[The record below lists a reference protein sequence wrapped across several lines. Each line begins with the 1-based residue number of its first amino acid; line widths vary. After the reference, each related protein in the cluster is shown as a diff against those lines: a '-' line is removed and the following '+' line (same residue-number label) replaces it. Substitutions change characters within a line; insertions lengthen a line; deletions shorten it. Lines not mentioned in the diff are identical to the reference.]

1 MLVFVSCLFA
11 LLVFFF
17 FFLLS
22 SCFSPSLCSPK
33 FSLISLIFIFLFIF
47 LRHKLTLK
55 FLVSIFLFFLI
66 SQEIGSPISLL
77 IPPPPAQP
85 FYCNEIAPC
94 SWWQY
99 QEDNPW
105 RNKFNIKLSVNS
117 MRKEG
122 SWRLDNSLY
131 FTGIKHRVICP
142 GLSITQAEKRKR
154 ENYGE

>member
-1 MLVFVSCLFA
+1 MFLACL
-11 LLVFFF
+11 LCWFFF
-17 FFLLS
+17 FSFQVAFHLHSAHQNFLSFHLFSFFS
-22 SCFSPSLCSPK
+22 SFSWDTNWLRN
-33 FSLISLIFIFLFIF
+33 FSFPFSF
-47 LRHKLTLK
+47 
-55 FLVSIFLFFLI
+55 FFLI

-117 MRKEG
+117 MRKED

-131 FTGIKHRVICP
+131 FIGIKHRVICP